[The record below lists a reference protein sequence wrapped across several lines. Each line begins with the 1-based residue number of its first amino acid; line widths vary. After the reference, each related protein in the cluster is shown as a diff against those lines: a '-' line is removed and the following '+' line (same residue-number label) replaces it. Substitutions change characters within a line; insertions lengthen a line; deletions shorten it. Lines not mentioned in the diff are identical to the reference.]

1 MNAYYNTFVHNQ
13 QKLTDYQTNPNIA
26 VVGGFMCCETD
37 EEAQRRSD
45 GWTFFQ
51 FTLQTYNAEGPFK
64 PGEMN
69 FWERYQEWKKTPKG
83 QRRTENELIGS
94 PATIRQRLLELEKA
108 NVDQVILL
116 NQAGKN
122 THQDICSSLEMFA
135 REVMPEFHDR
145 EEEHQE
151 WKRAVLAGERDARD
165 HRHRGLQPGGPAAAD
180 AAAVRGSAAGQ
191 GSDRGPDRVVV
202 ERRCWKLIE
211 APPQSGGFGR

>member
-26 VVGGFMCCETD
+26 VVAGFMCCETD

-135 REVMPEFHDR
+135 REVMPEFHER
-145 EEEHQE
+145 EDEHQQ
-151 WKRAVLAGERDARD
+151 WKRAVLAGEQTLEIIDTEAYNMAGRLRPTQPPSEEAQRVKDQIEARIAATSS
-165 HRHRGLQPGGPAAAD
+165 AAA
-180 AAAVRGSAAGQ
+180 GS
-191 GSDRGPDRVVV
+191 
-202 ERRCWKLIE
+202 
-211 APPQSGGFGR
+211 

>member
-1 MNAYYNTFVHNQ
+1 
-13 QKLTDYQTNPNIA
+13 
-26 VVGGFMCCETD
+26 MCCETD
-37 EEAQRRSD
+37 EEAQRRSE

-151 WKRAVLAGERDARD
+151 WKRAVLAGEREARD
-165 HRHRGLQPGGPAAAD
+165 HRHRGVQHGGPAAAD
-180 AAAVRGSAAGQ
+180 ATAVRRSAAGQ
-191 GSDRGPDRVVV
+191 RGDRGPDLVA
-202 ERRCWKLIE
+202 KS
-211 APPQSGGFGR
+211 AAAGS